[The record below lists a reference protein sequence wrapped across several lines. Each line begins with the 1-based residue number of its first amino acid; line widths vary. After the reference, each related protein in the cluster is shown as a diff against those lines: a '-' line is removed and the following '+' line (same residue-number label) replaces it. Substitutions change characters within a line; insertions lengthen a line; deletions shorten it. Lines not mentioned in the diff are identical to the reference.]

1 MAVPNGSRRSPKAE
15 PIAIRWVRYAADCA
29 EHVLCFTDSARPLA
43 EAAIRAARA
52 WADDP
57 TEERREAAADAAD
70 DAEGDAD
77 YSFGYARDAVSAAA
91 IAADATTSAAIYAAD
106 AAYSAVS
113 AAYAAAYA
121 ADVREIAWQIERLRY
136 YGLQYPAEAFA

>member
-1 MAVPNGSRRSPKAE
+1 MAVPNGSRRSPKAG

-57 TEERREAAADAAD
+57 TEERREAAADATD

-77 YSFGYARDAVSAAA
+77 YSFGYARDAASAAA
-91 IAADATTSAAIYAAD
+91 LAAAIAAIYAAD

-113 AAYAAAYA
+113 AAYASAYA